1 MLIKERFPIKSG
13 RSFNCHKPIKFSP
26 FIILFFLILAITFVF
41 SNTNAVARELVF
53 DPSPDEAF
61 GKVEGYQLYY
71 GKVEGS
77 IESFDIENYEPK
89 TLDLG
94 MNTGHPLPLPDL
106 EFEVGITYYFAA
118 TAYGYGKES
127 ALSEVLL
134 YTVPENNYII
144 NASAGTGGSISP
156 SGNITV
162 AHGES
167 LTFGITPETGYDIKN
182 VLVDGESM
190 GAISTYTY
198 DNVTADKTISVTFET
213 TTYTINASAGTGG
226 NISPSGKITVA
237 HGESLTFGITPETGY
252 EISEV
257 LVDGKPNGAISSYTY
272 ENVTADKI
280 ISVTFK
286 PIKYTIDASAS
297 TGGSIN
303 PSGKI
308 TVAHGESLTFGI
320 TPETGYEISE
330 VLVDGESMGAISSYT
345 FSNVLSSRI
354 ISVHFN
360 MIPSD
365 PTTHIIEMGEVSV
378 NHKWQRVDFAEI
390 FIDPVVVAKPAS
402 LNGKEPAVVRIQ
414 NVDTTGFEI
423 RIQEWDYLDGVHRDE
438 QISYLVIEKGSY
450 VLPGGILMEAG
461 SFEAD
466 GNKFKFNP
474 FSNTFN
480 QIPIVIASVTS
491 VNEPNAVVGRINN
504 VSHDGF
510 DYYLQREEKNKKK
523 HGVENVSFIAC
534 ESFSGVLNQLKLEV
548 GTTGNQVNHNFHYLS
563 YNEKFLNIPYFLADM
578 QTTNDTE
585 TANIRWQNK
594 NLYSIELH
602 ISEEKSRDS
611 ELNHSN
617 ENVGYIIISDHE

>member
-156 SGNITV
+156 SGN
-162 AHGES
+162 
-167 LTFGITPETGYDIKN
+167 
-182 VLVDGESM
+182 
-190 GAISTYTY
+190 
-198 DNVTADKTISVTFET
+198 
-213 TTYTINASAGTGG
+213 
-226 NISPSGKITVA
+226 
-237 HGESLTFGITPETGY
+237 
-252 EISEV
+252 
-257 LVDGKPNGAISSYTY
+257 
-272 ENVTADKI
+272 
-280 ISVTFK
+280 
-286 PIKYTIDASAS
+286 
-297 TGGSIN
+297 
-303 PSGKI
+303 I

-534 ESFSGVLNQLKLEV
+534 EPFSGVLNQLKLEV

-594 NLYSIELH
+594 NLYRIELH

-617 ENVGYIIISDHE
+617 ENVGYIIISDQE